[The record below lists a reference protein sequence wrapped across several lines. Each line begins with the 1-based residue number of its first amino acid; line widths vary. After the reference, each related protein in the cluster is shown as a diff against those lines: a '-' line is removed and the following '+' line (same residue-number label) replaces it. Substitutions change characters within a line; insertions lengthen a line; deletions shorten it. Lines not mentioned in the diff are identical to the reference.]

1 MARIRSIKPTIW
13 TDARFIS
20 LSREARLL
28 CIGMISFADDDGRL
42 LASAAKLNGEVFP
55 ADDLR
60 SPIVLRWRDEVA
72 RSGIVNVYKVAG
84 VEYAEFPN
92 WKRHQRINRATP
104 STLPSMNGAP
114 PTHGIRDE

>member
-28 CIGMISFADDDGRL
+28 CIGMISFADDEGRL

-55 ADDLR
+55 ADDLK
-60 SPIVLRWRDEVA
+60 SAIVLRWRDEVA
-72 RSGIVNVYKVAG
+72 RSGIISVYKAGG

-92 WKRHQRINRATP
+92 WKKHQRISKP
-104 STLPSMNGAP
+104 QDSILPSSDANGHAS
-114 PTHGIRDE
+114 